1 LADERFARLVSIACH
16 DIRTPLATVHGFA
29 RTLARAELPDPEARY
44 IQMIDEA
51 SAQVADLLDQ
61 LVLVTRIAEGRYEP
75 KLEEVDTLELAR
87 RAAGDVEEDSEAV
100 AGEGALVQVDEV
112 AVRRAVG
119 QLFRAA
125 RRHGGLE
132 AIVVTVRGP
141 VLELGP
147 ITKFSGPVVAGES
160 LKELGAA
167 AAVMVIDALGG
178 SVEIDGD
185 LARIWLP
192 E

>member
-1 LADERFARLVSIACH
+1 
-16 DIRTPLATVHGFA
+16 
-29 RTLARAELPDPEARY
+29 
-44 IQMIDEA
+44 
-51 SAQVADLLDQ
+51 
-61 LVLVTRIAEGRYEP
+61 
-75 KLEEVDTLELAR
+75 
-87 RAAGDVEEDSEAV
+87 
-100 AGEGALVQVDEV
+100 VDEV

-178 SVEIDGD
+178 SVEIDDD
-185 LARIWLP
+185 LARIRLP